1 MTGRA
6 DDALLIAELATLDPL
21 AYARRRKAAA
31 EELGIPQGLLD
42 RLVNAARNNGSSK
55 PGQGRALTFPD
66 IEPWDEPVDG
76 AGLLGELHTIFGR
89 FVVMSDAA
97 RTAAPLWA
105 VHTHVFEQT
114 LITPRLVIKSP
125 QKRSGKTTLLTLLG
139 ELVQRPLVTAGLSAA
154 SLFRAIELV
163 RPTLLID
170 EADALTGDSHQE
182 LRALLNAG
190 FQRGGQAIRTV
201 PIGDGFEP
209 RMFSC
214 WAPVAVALIGRLW
227 DTLEDRSV
235 RIELQRRRGDEDIER
250 LRRNRLDELAPT
262 LRRIWRWA
270 GDHADA
276 LRRADPILPRQ
287 LNDRAADCWRILA
300 AIADQAGG
308 DWPDRARAA
317 ALLLSEDGADT
328 ETVATRLLRDLR
340 ELFDA
345 QPSGVLFSE
354 EIVVQL
360 ISLEERGWAEM
371 GKARRPLSK
380 VSLARLLERFRIRP
394 DTVRR
399 GNDVAKGYRRDQFE
413 DAWERYL

>member
-1 MTGRA
+1 MPDRV
-6 DDALLIAELATLDPL
+6 DDALFIAELAALDPL
-21 AYARRRKAAA
+21 TYARRRKAAA
-31 EELGIPQGLLD
+31 EELGISQSLLD
-42 RLVNAARNNGSSK
+42 KLVNAARNNGSVK
-55 PGQGRALTFPD
+55 PGQGRALAFAEV
-66 IEPWDEPVDG
+66 EPWGEPVDG
-76 AGLLGELHTIFGR
+76 AALLDELVTVFGR
-89 FVVMSDAA
+89 FIVMPEAA
-97 RTAAPLWA
+97 RTAVSLWA

-114 LITPRLVIKSP
+114 LITPRLVIKSAV
-125 QKRSGKTTLLTLLG
+125 KRSGKTTLLTLLG

-154 SLFRAIELV
+154 SLFRAVELV

-170 EADALTGDSHQE
+170 EADALTGDNHQE
-182 LRALLNAG
+182 LRALLNSG
-190 FQRGGQAIRTV
+190 FQQGGSAIRTV

-214 WAPVAVALIGRLW
+214 WSPVAIALIGRLW

-235 RIELQRRRGDEDIER
+235 RIVLQRRRGDEDIER

-270 GDHADA
+270 GDHAEA
-276 LRRADPILPRQ
+276 VRRADPILPRQ

-300 AIADQAGG
+300 AVADQAGG
-308 DWPDRARAA
+308 GWPERARAA
-317 ALLLSEDGADT
+317 ALLLSEDSDDT
-328 ETVATRLLRDLR
+328 ETIATRLLRDLR

-345 QPSGVLFSE
+345 EPSGVLFSE
-354 EIVVQL
+354 EIVVRL
-360 ISLEERGWAEM
+360 ISREERGWAEM

-380 VSLARLLERFRIRP
+380 VSLARLLDRFRIRP

-413 DAWERYL
+413 DAWQRYL